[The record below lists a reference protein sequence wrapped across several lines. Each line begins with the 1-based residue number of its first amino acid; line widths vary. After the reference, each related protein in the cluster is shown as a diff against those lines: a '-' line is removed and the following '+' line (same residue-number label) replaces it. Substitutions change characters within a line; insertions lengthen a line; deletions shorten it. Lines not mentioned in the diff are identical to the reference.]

1 MAVVYKIIDH
11 KNEPSQNIGSRL
23 PVKSFW
29 SVQIEWKGNVSKRD
43 IHANKTHQSTYRVNE
58 VSSRSSLGME
68 QDKPV
73 HVKSNSQ
80 FKDVISPSSLGMEPV
95 SSCFS
100 CVQIEWQ
107 ENMSKFDI
115 HANKTHQ
122 STYRATGQ
130 STNQFSSSLLTQ
142 SKSYWAHVLV
152 TTKCR

>member
-58 VSSRSSLGME
+58 VISRSSLGME

-73 HVKSNSQ
+73 HVQSNSQ

-107 ENMSKFDI
+107 ENMIKFDI

-122 STYRATGQ
+122 ST
-130 STNQFSSSLLTQ
+130 
-142 SKSYWAHVLV
+142 
-152 TTKCR
+152 

>member
-1 MAVVYKIIDH
+1 MQQVHTISDKQSDSKLDH
-11 KNEPSQNIGSRL
+11 KNESSQKIGSRL
-23 PVKSFW
+23 PFKSLA
-29 SVQIEWKGNVSKRD
+29 SVQIEWWQGNVSKCD

-73 HVKSNSQ
+73 NVKSNSQ

-115 HANKTHQ
+115 RANKTHQ

-130 STNQFSSSLLTQ
+130 STNQISSSSLTQ
-142 SKSYWAHVLV
+142 SKSY
-152 TTKCR
+152 